1 MTRDPL
7 LRALRLL
14 ELNPRRVLAAV
25 AAGVATLG
33 SALALAAL
41 SAWLITRAWQM
52 PPVLD
57 LSVAVVAVRA
67 LGISRGLFRYLERLA
82 THDAALRGT
91 VAARAGIYRRLAAG
105 DPAAVAGLRR
115 GDLLARTGA
124 DVDALGDVVVRALIP
139 MAVSVVLAVAA
150 VVGLALIS
158 PAAALVL
165 AIALAVSGVLAP
177 MLSARA
183 ARMAEADGALASARF
198 AETAVLALDHAAE
211 LRVAGRLD
219 ETVLRARGWDG
230 EVVRATDRAATPSA
244 FAGAATPLAIG
255 ASVLGS
261 LLIGITLY
269 GTEGG
274 SPGAMTPMSLAILVL
289 VPLASFEATSAL
301 PAAAVALTRARLAAV
316 RILDLLDRSGENAGP
331 AGGVELSAPV
341 HLRAES
347 VRCGWP
353 TAERMRG
360 SETAPLDLDLPPGAR
375 VAIVGPSG
383 AGKTTLLMT
392 LAGLLAPRGGTVTV
406 NGDAVG
412 RIDPVS
418 LRREV
423 GFFAEDAHLFDT
435 SLLEN
440 LRVARGDLDEA
451 AALAALT
458 AVGLGTWVEEL
469 PDGVHTTL
477 AAGGRSVSGGQRRRL
492 LLARALVSPASVLL
506 LDEPTEHLDAEDGDA
521 ILRALLDRGGTL
533 VGPGRSVVV
542 VTHQLPSESGADRVF
557 EVGVGGSAT
566 PGGRDRIETEPGVV
580 ETKQ

>member
-7 LRALRLL
+7 PRALRLL
-14 ELNPRRVLAAV
+14 ELSPRRVLTAI

-57 LSVAVVAVRA
+57 LSVAVVSVRA

-105 DPAAVAGLRR
+105 DPAAAAGLRR

-230 EVVRATDRAATPSA
+230 EVVRATDRAAIPSA

-261 LLIGITLY
+261 LLIGTTLY
-269 GTEGG
+269 GPDGG
-274 SPGAMTPMSLAILVL
+274 TPGAMTPMSLAILVL
-289 VPLASFEATSAL
+289 VPLAAFEATSAL
-301 PAAAVALTRARLAAV
+301 QAAAVALTRARLAAARV
-316 RILDLLDRSGENAGP
+316 LDLLDRADETGGP
-331 AGGVELSAPV
+331 AGDVAVTAPV
-341 HLRAES
+341 QLDAES
-347 VRCGWP
+347 LRCGWP
-353 TAERMRG
+353 AAERTAG
-360 SETAPLDLDLPPGAR
+360 SETAPRDLHLAPGSR
-375 VAIVGPSG
+375 TAIVGPSG

-392 LAGLLAPRGGTVTV
+392 LAGLLAPVSGAVTV
-406 NGDAVG
+406 NGHPVAGV
-412 RIDPVS
+412 DPAS

-451 AALAALT
+451 GALAALAA
-458 AVGLGTWVEEL
+458 VGLGEWVAEL

-506 LDEPTEHLDAEDGDA
+506 LDEPTEHLDAEDGAA
-521 ILRALLDRGGTL
+521 ILRALLDRGGGL
-533 VGPGRSVVV
+533 VEPNRTVVV
-542 VTHQLPSESGADRVF
+542 VTHQLPGDGGADLV
-557 EVGVGGSAT
+557 VDLGGCAANGS
-566 PGGRDRIETEPGVV
+566 GCDRIETERAGL
-580 ETKQ
+580 ETKR